1 MDKEAQVTRFLE
13 HLFQLLETMLNM
25 QTGSLANYQ
34 RLGPFITVDDRLK
47 QKWPLASKK
56 AKVRIRDLCLEKY
69 RQQVGCDPHKING
82 YVNGTFKIE
91 LEHAGI
97 LDDCIDTIRNEMEE
111 KARMPLFARR
121 QR

>member
-1 MDKEAQVTRFLE
+1 MDKDIRIE
-13 HLFQLLETMLNM
+13 
-25 QTGSLANYQ
+25 GSLDGVIQLIRALREPPGSPVNQ
-34 RLGPFITVDDRLK
+34 PQLGPFITVDDRLK
-47 QKWPLASKK
+47 QRWPLASKK
-56 AKVRIRDLCLEKY
+56 AKCRIRDLCLGKY
-69 RQQVGCDPHKING
+69 RQIVGHDPHKING

-111 KARMPLFARR
+111 KARMPLFDRR